1 MFNLI
6 FFVGLSANSGLIF
19 LEERAEH
26 LFHSLTSLNLESITI
41 QSTREEMDNEN
52 GVENVDNNHDENFK
66 LKSSSKAGKYY
77 FHTLNNFNSDYLS
90 KYINLCP
97 NEFNLKEIQSKCQQL
112 NGRKSDTDGNHLFE
126 KGNEK
131 RLKIK
136 SEKVKKNKSESL
148 QSPYCT
154 LLLQECS
161 HMNRLISRIKSD
173 FNLVERSLS
182 GLCDVTEDIEN
193 IMMCLGASK

>member
-1 MFNLI
+1 MNLI
-6 FFVGLSANSGLIF
+6 FFVGLSANSGLLF
-19 LEERAEH
+19 LEEKAEH
-26 LFHSLTSLNLESITI
+26 LFDSLTSLNLESITI
-41 QSTREEMDNEN
+41 QSTREEIDN
-52 GVENVDNNHDENFK
+52 ENVDNNHDENFK

-77 FHTLNNFNSDYLS
+77 FHTLNNFNFDYLS
-90 KYINLCP
+90 KYMNLCP

-112 NGRKSDTDGNHLFE
+112 YGRKSNTDGNHLFE

-148 QSPYCT
+148 RSPYCT

-193 IMMCLGASK
+193 VMICLGASK

>member
-1 MFNLI
+1 MNLI
-6 FFVGLSANSGLIF
+6 FFVGLSANSGLLF
-19 LEERAEH
+19 LEEKAEH
-26 LFHSLTSLNLESITI
+26 LFDSLTSLNLESITI
-41 QSTREEMDNEN
+41 QSTREEIDN
-52 GVENVDNNHDENFK
+52 ENVDNNHDENFK
-66 LKSSSKAGKYY
+66 LKSSSKAGKYS

-112 NGRKSDTDGNHLFE
+112 NGRKSNTDGNHLFA

-131 RLKIK
+131 KLKIK

-154 LLLQECS
+154 LLLQEFS

-193 IMMCLGASK
+193 IMICLGASK